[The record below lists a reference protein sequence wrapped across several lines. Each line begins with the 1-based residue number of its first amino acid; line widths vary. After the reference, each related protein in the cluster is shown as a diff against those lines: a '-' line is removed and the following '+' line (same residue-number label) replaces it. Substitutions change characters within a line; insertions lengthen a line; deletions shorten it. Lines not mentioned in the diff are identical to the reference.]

1 MAEIGDE
8 GNDLYGFVG
17 IDKNLVVCCLTPNS
31 NGENSSPNRIRS
43 SSSQSQRTLRSNS
56 QSSCKSTNVDQRVIR
71 AHFQVVM
78 STAYRRTH
86 QQVITS
92 SSDGSTL
99 VLAPE
104 MDEELSEQKTAEIS
118 ALHQDDFSDED

>member
-17 IDKNLVVCCLTPNS
+17 VDKNLVVCRLTPNS
-31 NGENSSPNRIRS
+31 NNENSSTKIVANS
-43 SSSQSQRTLRSNS
+43 SSQRTLRSQS
-56 QSSCKSTNVDQRVIR
+56 QTSSKTSNDDQRVIR

-78 STAYRRTH
+78 STAYRRSH

-99 VLAPE
+99 VFAPE
-104 MDEELSEQKTAEIS
+104 MDEHLPEQQTAHIS
-118 ALHQDDFSDED
+118 NLHQDDFSDED

>member
-8 GNDLYGFVG
+8 GNELYGFVG
-17 IDKNLVVCCLTPNS
+17 IGKSLVVCRLTPNA
-31 NGENSSPNRIRS
+31 NNENSDSDVVRRS
-43 SSSQSQRTLRSNS
+43 SSQRTLRSNS
-56 QSSCKSTNVDQRVIR
+56 QASSCLSASNDQRVIR

-78 STAYRRTH
+78 STAYRRNH
-86 QQVITS
+86 QQVISS
-92 SSDGSTL
+92 SSDGSTI

-104 MDEELSEQKTAEIS
+104 MDEQLPEQKAAEIS